1 MRDVNV
7 TMAQEFWVTLYNKVN
22 ALWTNNEQLYFYK
35 LTVIKTVTKVLL
47 IVSSCSLMLTN
58 ETLL

>member
-35 LTVIKTVTKVLL
+35 LTVINTVTKVLL